1 VTIRARWLLVI
12 AGVIGLAC
20 SEGTPPS
27 VPQPPGVIVVS
38 LQNPGTEDGAMLVRI
53 RGVGVLAIESA
64 APEYHVYWRGFSHLD
79 TRVIV
84 IGPLDA
90 GPLFRVRLEGKEPLS
105 AYSASAL
112 QVSNRA
118 GVLRPNLAPYG
129 LSVEAAPR

>member
-1 VTIRARWLLVI
+1 MVV
-12 AGVIGLAC
+12 AGIIGLAC
-20 SEGTPPS
+20 SEGMPPS
-27 VPQPPGVIVVS
+27 VPLPPGVVVVS
-38 LQNPGTEDGAMLVRI
+38 LQTQGTEDGAMLVRI
-53 RGVGVLAIESA
+53 RGPGVLAIEPAST
-64 APEYHVYWRGFSHLD
+64 EYRLYWRAFNQQD

-84 IGPLDA
+84 MGALDA

-105 AYSASAL
+105 AYSASTL